1 MKEEPKLIVEEVNK
15 PELSETDWYLLA
27 YALYPKIKKF
37 YEDPENIRR
46 FEEWKKNKEKE
57 KSGNDNQE

>member
-27 YALYPKIKKF
+27 YSLYFEIKKF
-37 YEDPENIRR
+37 YEKPENLKR
-46 FEEWKKNKEKE
+46 FEEWKKAKEE
-57 KSGNDNQE
+57 RGES